1 MGGCAIPAPPMRTE
15 TGFLMQEKSR
25 LLLVDDEVAQLQAL
39 CSLLMDAGYDVTGCP
54 DASHALALL
63 RERGFDLLLSDLQM
77 PGTDGVHLAR
87 EAMAIQPGM
96 VAVLMTGHGTIDSA
110 VEAMKAGV
118 LDYILKPF
126 RMSEIRPVI
135 ARALEVQR
143 LRAQNTR
150 LLEEARA
157 FTTQL
162 EAVNQELD
170 SFAGRI
176 AHDLQA
182 VLQVTE
188 GFATVLQRSAA
199 ARLDERESHYLQ
211 RILDTSA
218 RGNRL
223 VQDLLSFARLGV
235 HPIAL
240 KPVALAL
247 VVQHAQRA
255 VELQAHGR
263 TVQWSLGELPTVMGD
278 ASLLELVFV
287 NLLSNALKYT
297 HGRNPVQISVQ
308 ASPCEP
314 GWEISVRDNGVGF
327 DPAYTD
333 RLFQPFERLHPDQ
346 HFMGN
351 GMGLANVRRVVER
364 HGGSVRAQGWP
375 GEGALFAFTLPVSAS
390 LPAAAQQPAA
400 LPAQSTRVL
409 LVDDDPMVLL
419 SLRNLLEIDG
429 HQVST
434 AAGGEIGIEAF
445 QRSLQ
450 DGLAFDVVI
459 TDFGMPHMDGRAVAR
474 AVKAASPGTRVVM
487 LTGWGSRVDA
497 MDDWQAHVDTVL
509 GKPPRL
515 AQVRQALAHLR
526 TDAA

>member
-1 MGGCAIPAPPMRTE
+1 
-15 TGFLMQEKSR
+15 MQEKSR
-25 LLLVDDEVAQLQAL
+25 LLLVDDESAQLQAL
-39 CSLLMDAGYDVTGCP
+39 SALLLDAGYDVTGCP
-54 DASHALALL
+54 GASQALALL
-63 RERGFDLLLSDLQM
+63 RERSFDLLLSDLQM

-87 EAMAIQPGM
+87 DAMALQPGL

-110 VEAMKAGV
+110 VDAMKAGV
-118 LDYILKPF
+118 LDYIRKPF

-143 LRAQNTR
+143 LRAQNAR

-157 FTTQL
+157 FNAQL

-211 RILDTSA
+211 RILDTSV

-235 HPIAL
+235 HPIEL
-240 KPVALAL
+240 KPVALAP
-247 VVQHAQRA
+247 VVQRAQRA
-255 VELQAHGR
+255 VDLQAQGR
-263 TVQWSLGELPTVMGD
+263 TVQWTLGDLPTVMGD
-278 ASLLELVFV
+278 ASLLELVLV

-297 HGRNPVQISVQ
+297 HGKDPVQISVQ

-314 GWEISVRDNGVGF
+314 GWEICVRDNGVGF
-327 DPAYTD
+327 DPAYAD
-333 RLFQPFERLHPDQ
+333 RLFQPFERLHSAQ

-364 HGGSVRAQGWP
+364 HGGSVRAQTWP
-375 GEGALFAFTLPVSAS
+375 GEGALFAFTLPAAAAV
-390 LPAAAQQPAA
+390 PAAAQQPPAVAA
-400 LPAQSTRVL
+400 PAAAQPLRVL

-434 AAGGEIGIEAF
+434 AAGGEIGVEAF
-445 QRSLQ
+445 QRAVQ

-515 AQVRQALAHLR
+515 AQVRQALGPLR
-526 TDAA
+526 KGAA

>member
-1 MGGCAIPAPPMRTE
+1 
-15 TGFLMQEKSR
+15 MQEKSR
-25 LLLVDDEVAQLQAL
+25 LLLVDDEAAQLQAL
-39 CSLLMDAGYDVTGCP
+39 HSLLLDAGYDVTGCP
-54 DASHALALL
+54 GASQALALM
-63 RERGFDLLLSDLQM
+63 RERSFDLLMTDLQM
-77 PGTDGVHLAR
+77 PGNDGVQLAR
-87 EAMAIQPGM
+87 QAMVMHPGM
-96 VAVLMTGHGTIDSA
+96 VVVLMTGHGTVDSA
-110 VEAMKAGV
+110 VDAMKAGI
-118 LDYILKPF
+118 LDYIRKPF

-143 LRAQNTR
+143 LRADNAR
-150 LLEEARA
+150 LLEDARA
-157 FTTQL
+157 FNNQL

-199 ARLDERESHYLQ
+199 AKLDEREGHYLQ
-211 RILDTSA
+211 RILDTSV

-223 VQDLLSFARLGV
+223 VHDLLSFARLGAR
-235 HPIAL
+235 PIEL
-240 KPVALAL
+240 RPVSLAPVL
-247 VVQHAQRA
+247 QRAQRA
-255 VELQAHGR
+255 VELQAQGR
-263 TVQWSLGELPTVMGD
+263 TVQWSVGELPTVMGD
-278 ASLLELVFV
+278 VSLLEMVLV

-297 HGRNPVQISVQ
+297 HGRDPVQIRVE

-314 GWEISVRDNGVGF
+314 GWEVGVRDNGVGF
-327 DPAYTD
+327 DPVYAD
-333 RLFQPFERLHPDQ
+333 RLFQPFERLHSDPL
-346 HFMGN
+346 FMGN

-364 HGGSVRAQGWP
+364 HGGSVRAQTWP
-375 GEGALFAFTLPVSAS
+375 GEGALFAFTLPASAAV
-390 LPAAAQQPAA
+390 PAAAQLPPAV
-400 LPAQSTRVL
+400 PAQAAPEPVRVL

-445 QRSLQ
+445 QRALQ
-450 DGLAFDVVI
+450 TGMAFDVVI

-474 AVKAASPGTRVVM
+474 AVKAACAGTRVVM
-487 LTGWGSRVDA
+487 LTGWGPRVDG
-497 MDDWQAHVDTVL
+497 MDDWQPYVDTVL

-515 AQVRQALAHLR
+515 AQVRQALANIR
-526 TDAA
+526 TGAA

>member
-1 MGGCAIPAPPMRTE
+1 
-15 TGFLMQEKSR
+15 MQEKSR

-39 CSLLMDAGYDVTGCP
+39 QSLLLDAGYDVTGCP
-54 DASHALALL
+54 GASEALVLL
-63 RERGFDLLLSDLQM
+63 RERSFDLLLTDLQM
-77 PGTDGVHLAR
+77 PGYDGVHLAR

-96 VAVLMTGHGTIDSA
+96 VAVLMTGHGTVDSA
-110 VEAMKAGV
+110 VDAMKAGI
-118 LDYILKPF
+118 LDYIRKPF

-143 LRAQNTR
+143 LRADNAR

-157 FTTQL
+157 LNTQL

-176 AHDLQA
+176 SHDLQA
-182 VLQVTE
+182 VMQVTE

-199 ARLDERESHYLQ
+199 AKLDEREGHYLQ
-211 RILDTSA
+211 RILDTSV

-223 VQDLLSFARLGV
+223 VHDLLSFARLGAR
-235 HPIAL
+235 PIEL
-240 KPVALAL
+240 RPVALAPVL
-247 VVQHAQRA
+247 QRAQRA
-255 VELQAHGR
+255 VELQAQGR
-263 TVQWSLGELPTVMGD
+263 TVQWSVGELPTVMGD
-278 ASLLELVFV
+278 VSLLEMVLV

-297 HGRNPVQISVQ
+297 HGRDPVQIRVE

-314 GWEISVRDNGVGF
+314 GWEVGVRDNGVGF
-327 DPAYTD
+327 DPAYAD
-333 RLFQPFERLHPDQ
+333 RLFQPFERLHSDPL
-346 HFMGN
+346 FMGN

-364 HGGSVRAQGWP
+364 HGGSVRAQTWP
-375 GEGALFAFTLPVSAS
+375 GEGALFAFTLPACAS
-390 LPAAAQQPAA
+390 VPAAVQLPPA
-400 LPAQSTRVL
+400 LPAQAAPEPVRVL

-445 QRSLQ
+445 QRALQ
-450 DGLAFDVVI
+450 AGMAFDVVI

-474 AVKAASPGTRVVM
+474 AVKAASAGTRVVM
-487 LTGWGSRVDA
+487 LTGWGPRVDG
-497 MDDWQAHVDTVL
+497 MDDWQPYVDTVL

-515 AQVRQALAHLR
+515 AQVRQALANLR
-526 TDAA
+526 TGAA